1 MAVWG
6 KQSKKL
12 QWKGDISLL
21 LKLTKTMKMTK
32 DEEFEL
38 WQNAKK
44 KVKNE

>member
-1 MAVWG
+1 MP
-6 KQSKKL
+6 KE
-12 QWKGDISLL
+12 
-21 LKLTKTMKMTK
+21 TKTMKMTK